1 MNKIVKNI
9 NNFYKY
15 LYSFTP
21 KAKAEDGERKR
32 LALKRRIC
40 SFA

>member
-1 MNKIVKNI
+1 MNNIVKNI
-9 NNFYKY
+9 NSFFKY
-15 LYSFTP
+15 LISLTP
-21 KAKAEDGERKR
+21 KAKALEGERKR

>member
-1 MNKIVKNI
+1 MQNI
-9 NNFYKY
+9 NNFCKY
-15 LYSFTP
+15 LYSLTP
-21 KAKAEDGERKR
+21 KAKALEGERKR